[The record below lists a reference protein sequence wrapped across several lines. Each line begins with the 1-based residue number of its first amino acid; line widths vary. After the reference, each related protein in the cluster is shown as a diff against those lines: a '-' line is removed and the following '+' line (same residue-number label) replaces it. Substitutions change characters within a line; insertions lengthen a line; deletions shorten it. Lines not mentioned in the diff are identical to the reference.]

1 MWLQRQEVECRRMN
15 PAEPARL
22 DLKDLDALLAQAKA
36 ERWTKLAL
44 LAGILAEHFAATI
57 RSGWPAAQ
65 VVILS
70 TPLQQVPEALSH
82 IDGLTSLDLMGNQIG
97 DAGAEALAR
106 LSGLTSLDL
115 RANEIGDAGAEALSR
130 LGGLTLL
137 QLGANRIGDGGAE
150 ALSRLGG
157 LTELDLWGN
166 QIGIPGA
173 RAILNA
179 WADPPTSD
187 KRQRLSLG
195 ENASTTGLLP
205 AEVLK
210 QTDAQAL
217 IAAWRSFREAEAA
230 GTLRPLNEAKLLVVG
245 NEAVGKTSLV
255 RYLIDNRPRDP
266 DEKKTPGVAMR
277 ERIATETW
285 APRGGDVRLNVWDF
299 GGQEIMRGTHRY
311 FLTKRSLYLLV
322 LEDRREDDRSVY
334 DWLKIIKSRGEESP
348 VLVVIN
354 KCDEGEPKLRLDVT
368 ALRRDYPAVV
378 EVVAVSCNAGS
389 DERIAG
395 LRALIAR
402 TIADDA
408 RLRHVRDPFP
418 AEQLRVK
425 EAVAA
430 AARNAS
436 VLEHR
441 AFVRL
446 CEEVDDPAL
455 RVLDPNLQRS
465 LLQLL
470 HDLGTVV
477 AHGLERNLA
486 ALREVTLLDPN
497 WLTDAIYALLN
508 SRQILDQ
515 GGEFGFTDM
524 AALLDPARFPP
535 ERFEYIVEMMQE
547 EEIGL
552 CFRLPG
558 GGEPRWLM
566 PEALPTSA
574 PDYGGLFKDA
584 LRFRF
589 TYAVLPPGLLPR
601 FIVQAHDKLT
611 NEPTRWRTGVVLAAA
626 DCKVLVR
633 ADRDRERVDIAVTGP
648 VARRRSALQVVLE
661 DLAVV
666 HKLNPEIGTEA
677 RVPLPDDPEVDVS
690 HAHLL
695 ELEADEPEGAAY
707 SYRPE
712 KAKRKYTVGE
722 LLAGVRG
729 DGAVRASP
737 EPVIVPRLPVPP
749 PSLAAHPYF
758 PLFCGVAAMAVV
770 VLLFILPTNEWRA
783 IVLGVL
789 GAGVL
794 VMLLA
799 THFAPGRFYRRSL
812 SWALAG
818 GMFIHAAGFSIEAGF
833 FGDAGARF
841 QWSGQVSVGFSI
853 AWMVIVVALIRADN
867 RQTAPLHSG

>member
-82 IDGLTSLDLMGNQIG
+82 IDGLTSLDLMGNQIGDAGAEALARLSGLTSLDLMGNQIGDAGAEALARLSGLTSLHLGANQIGDAGAEALARLSGLTSLNLWGNQIGDAGAEALSRLGGLTSLKLMGNQVGDAGAEALSRLSGLTSLHLMDNQIGDAGAEALSRLSGLTSLDLRGNQIG

-574 PDYGGLFKDA
+574 PDYGGLLQGCAA
-584 LRFRF
+584 LSLHLCGAAAR
-589 TYAVLPPGLLPR
+589 PR
-601 FIVQAHDKLT
+601 CRASSSQAHDKLT

-648 VARRRSALQVVLE
+648 
-661 DLAVV
+661 
-666 HKLNPEIGTEA
+666 G
-677 RVPLPDDPEVDVS
+677 
-690 HAHLL
+690 
-695 ELEADEPEGAAY
+695 GAA
-707 SYRPE
+707 
-712 KAKRKYTVGE
+712 A
-722 LLAGVRG
+722 L
-729 DGAVRASP
+729 
-737 EPVIVPRLPVPP
+737 
-749 PSLAAHPYF
+749 
-758 PLFCGVAAMAVV
+758 GVAGGARGSGG
-770 VLLFILPTNEWRA
+770 RA
-783 IVLGVL
+783 QAQSRDRDRGPGAAAGRSGGRCQPRSSA
-789 GAGVL
+789 GAG
-794 VMLLA
+794 
-799 THFAPGRFYRRSL
+799 GRR
-812 SWALAG
+812 AG
-818 GMFIHAAGFSIEAGF
+818 GGGLQLSAGEGEAEVHG
-833 FGDAGARF
+833 G
-841 QWSGQVSVGFSI
+841 
-853 AWMVIVVALIRADN
+853 
-867 RQTAPLHSG
+867 